1 MKKQPVK
8 LLAVVLVGIAAVIW
22 TIACVFDFVYE
33 TPLFLRAL
41 RVVCAVIW
49 YVAFF
54 TNLYR
59 YRQTVK
65 NNT

>member
-1 MKKQPVK
+1 MKKQPMK
-8 LLAVVLVGIAAVIW
+8 LLALVLVGIAAVVW

-49 YVAFF
+49 YAAFF
-54 TNLYR
+54 TNLCR
-59 YRQTVK
+59 YRK
-65 NNT
+65 EKKGK